1 MSKNTFKS
9 IGAVFVGLVAG
20 LVLSL
25 LSDFVV
31 ETTGVLPKGPLH
43 DFRQGLIELAYR
55 GVYTVLGSYIAAS
68 LAPNRPMKHA
78 LALGVVGFVV
88 NILGAV
94 ATWNMNLAP
103 AWFTLALIALAL
115 PCAWLGGKLRLSLG
129 GKKS

>member
-1 MSKNTFKS
+1 MC
-9 IGAVFVGLVAG
+9 L
-20 LVLSL
+20 
-25 LSDFVV
+25 V

-78 LALGVVGFVV
+78 LALGVVGFVA

-94 ATWNMNLAP
+94 ATWMQVAKSKMMLIVSLNSLDPRFTTYLLSSEEGSHRAAGVCSRSLA
-103 AWFTLALIALAL
+103 
-115 PCAWLGGKLRLSLG
+115 CGGV
-129 GKKS
+129 KSSQAMQAPSVG

>member
-9 IGAVFVGLVAG
+9 IGAVFAGLVAD

-25 LSDFVV
+25 LTDFVV

-55 GVYTVLGSYIAAS
+55 GVYTVLGSYIAAR

-94 ATWNMNLAP
+94 ATWNMNLG
-103 AWFTLALIALAL
+103 F
-115 PCAWLGGKLRLSLG
+115 
-129 GKKS
+129 